1 MSKKHI
7 KKECEAPSVSAFR
20 LETGASLCQTSDT
33 SQINLAAVASD
44 IEVESF
50 TIDGAFTW

>member
-1 MSKKHI
+1 MSKKNI
-7 KKECEAPSVSAFR
+7 KKEYEAPSVSAFR